1 MPLPVLGVIVLFV
14 LILLFNMIKVLK
26 EYERAVIFRLGRL
39 IGAKGPGLIIL
50 IPIID
55 KMVRLDLR
63 VITYDIPPQDV
74 ITKDNVSIQVN
85 AVLYFQVVDANKA
98 VVSVANF
105 FEATSQIAQTTLRS
119 VLGQVELDDLLAER
133 DKINAQLQGIIDEQ
147 TEPWGVKVSV
157 VEVKN
162 VDLPPEMTRAIARQ
176 AEAERERRSKVIHA
190 EGEFQASQKLAD
202 AAKVIAT
209 SPNAIQLRFLQT
221 LTEVSAEKN
230 STLIFPVPI
239 DLLNSLKNYL
249 DASTIRADQ
258 RGPTDIE
265 GQQPSS

>member
-1 MPLPVLGVIVLFV
+1 MEGPNLSFLPVAIVIFFV
-14 LILLFNMIKVLK
+14 LMLLFNMLK
-26 EYERAVIFRLGRL
+26 ILREYERGVIFRLGRL

-55 KMVRLDLR
+55 KMMRIDLR
-63 VITYDIPPQDV
+63 TITYDVPPQDV
-74 ITKDNVSIQVN
+74 ITRDNVSIKVN
-85 AVLYFQVVDANKA
+85 AVLYFQVVDPNKA

-105 FEATSQIAQTTLRS
+105 FEATNQIAQTTLRS
-119 VLGQVELDDLLAER
+119 VLGQVELDDLLANRE
-133 DKINAQLQGIIDEQ
+133 KINVELQKIIDGQ

-162 VDLPPEMTRAIARQ
+162 VDLAPEMTRAMARQ

-202 AAKVIAT
+202 AANVMSTA
-209 SPNAIQLRFLQT
+209 PNAMQLRYLQT
-221 LTEVSAEKN
+221 LVEVSAEKN

-239 DLLNSLKNYL
+239 DLLGAFKDYL
-249 DASTIRADQ
+249 EANT
-258 RGPTDIE
+258 PKK
-265 GQQPSS
+265 

>member
-1 MPLPVLGVIVLFV
+1 MEGPNLSFLPVAIAAFFV
-14 LILLFNMIKVLK
+14 LMLLFNMLK
-26 EYERAVIFRLGRL
+26 ILREYERGVIFRLGRL

-55 KMVRLDLR
+55 KMMRIDLR
-63 VITYDIPPQDV
+63 TITYDVPPQDV
-74 ITKDNVSIQVN
+74 ITRDNVSIKVN
-85 AVLYFQVVDANKA
+85 AVLYFQVVDPNKA

-105 FEATSQIAQTTLRS
+105 FEATNQIAQTTLRS
-119 VLGQVELDDLLAER
+119 VLGQVELDDLLANRE
-133 DKINAQLQGIIDEQ
+133 KINVELQKIIDGQ

-162 VDLPPEMTRAIARQ
+162 VDLAPEMTRAMARQ

-202 AAKVIAT
+202 AANVMSTA
-209 SPNAIQLRFLQT
+209 PNAMQLRYLQT
-221 LTEVSAEKN
+221 LVEVSAEKN

-239 DLLNSLKNYL
+239 DLLGAFKDYL
-249 DASTIRADQ
+249 T
-258 RGPTDIE
+258 GNTPKK
-265 GQQPSS
+265 